1 MERLIAAIKSDF
13 RSEITQNDPKVLRLR
28 KLSGDLFNHTN
39 QHQLFEMSKKELSCG
54 VCVICGAKLPEGE
67 LRLAGSD
74 TACCA
79 ACRDELKL
87 EPDSDDGSDG
97 E

>member
-1 MERLIAAIKSDF
+1 M
-13 RSEITQNDPKVLRLR
+13 SE
-28 KLSGDLFNHTN
+28 
-39 QHQLFEMSKKELSCG
+39 KELSCG

-67 LRLAGSD
+67 LRLAGCD

-79 ACRDELKL
+79 VCSEELKL
-87 EPDSDDGSDG
+87 EPGSDDDRDG